1 MVDLESVVTR
11 GGEKK
16 ETGGRGSWKTRDVNS
31 LGRIATSHPFSQVPL
46 LPRHAFC
53 SLSHT
58 SVVCSCAHALSS
70 TPTCSMYIRHL
81 YQLVSLLTPLGI
93 EQGHQLPVTVTVT
106 PLADVK
112 GLAFDSGELHNVHIL
127 PDLHESNASIGQ
139 SLPSRA

>member
-1 MVDLESVVTR
+1 
-11 GGEKK
+11 
-16 ETGGRGSWKTRDVNS
+16 
-31 LGRIATSHPFSQVPL
+31 
-46 LPRHAFC
+46 
-53 SLSHT
+53 
-58 SVVCSCAHALSS
+58 
-70 TPTCSMYIRHL
+70 MYIRHL